1 MSEWNLSDKI
11 EWKPI
16 RYAIPTED
24 IQEFIRRLK
33 TDLLMQFVVWFAKRD
48 NEPFEQWVNSRIDKL
63 AGEKLIE
70 ETVKVG
76 RAMGKIYPPK
86 LKAEDDE
93 LLKEALKDI
102 EKINKWAKEK
112 LLKKEKKLR

>member
-33 TDLLMQFVVWFAKRD
+33 EKAKVSKYRSKEKLTIMYHINSEDLHQ
-48 NEPFEQWVNSRIDKL
+48 L

-70 ETVKVG
+70 K
-76 RAMGKIYPPK
+76 P
-86 LKAEDDE
+86 KAEDDE

>member
-1 MSEWNLSDKI
+1 MINDSIPTVAVDLSEWNLSDKMI
-11 EWKPI
+11 LGGEIIKYESYLEADV
-16 RYAIPTED
+16 R
-24 IQEFIRRLK
+24 EFIRRLK
-33 TDLLMQFVVWFAKRD
+33 EAFDKPMGTLLIHDKI
-48 NEPFEQWVNSRIDKL
+48 IDKL

-70 ETVKVG
+70 K
-76 RAMGKIYPPK
+76 P
-86 LKAEDDE
+86 KAEDDE